1 MLLQAEDMNYV
12 TGYKLET
19 AILGIYE
26 VSTQAVN

>member
-1 MLLQAEDMNYV
+1 MNYV

-26 VSTQAVN
+26 VSTQAVNWNLRNTR